1 MARLRLWGFS
11 WRLLIG
17 FALVILITIAAFS
30 VLLLGRLEYYLLHD
44 MENSLANQARMA
56 RGSIEFALRSA
67 DVEGVTSLSET
78 ELAALRRLARILAV
92 QTACRIVVT
101 DADGVDIIDS
111 AGDSLLGIRFKSDEF
126 VEAMESGYG
135 AYTRVDPLS
144 HQYTMYVAY
153 PIRNSSGVQG
163 VIRVS
168 KPTSS
173 VRSLLHTIEGRIAFS
188 GLIAGVAAILVSVV
202 FAFVLAR
209 PIRKIR
215 IATTR
220 FGRGDLSARSNLKG
234 QGDLAELSHSFDRM
248 ADRIERSMTEL
259 SKLDELKSDF
269 VANVSHDLKTPLTAI
284 RGLSETLLDGA
295 LDDGAVNR
303 EFVMDIASE
312 AERLLVMVNNL
323 LNLARLEAGAL
334 EVNTEPVDAG
344 ALVEEIALR
353 LAPLAHK
360 RAIAVSV
367 RVDEAAPRALVDRSM
382 LDQAITNVLDNAIK
396 YSPAAGEVRVT
407 VSSDMTSTDGGM
419 LVDVSDQG
427 PGIPAEEMEHIF
439 ERFYRG
445 GTEGPRTGS
454 GIGLAI
460 ARRNMEAMGGDVRI
474 ASSSE
479 KGTTVRITF
488 PTA

>member
-17 FALVILITIAAFS
+17 FALVIFITIAAFS
-30 VLLLGRLEYYLLHD
+30 MLLLGRLESYLLHD
-44 MENSLANQARMA
+44 MENSMANQARMA
-56 RGSIEFALRSA
+56 RGSMEFALKA
-67 DVEGVTSLSET
+67 TNVTGVSSLDET
-78 ELAALRRLARILAV
+78 QLAALLRLARILAV
-92 QTACRIVVT
+92 QSACRIVVT

-111 AGDSLLGIRFKSDEF
+111 AGSSLLGIKFKSVEF
-126 VEAMESGYG
+126 VEAMETGYG
-135 AYTRVDPLS
+135 AYTRIDPLS

-153 PIRNSSGVQG
+153 PIRTDAGVQG
-163 VIRVS
+163 VIRIS
-168 KPTSS
+168 RPTSS
-173 VRSLLHTIEGRIAFS
+173 VGNLLHTIAGRIAFS
-188 GLIAGVAAILVSVV
+188 GLIAGIAAILVSVV
-202 FAFVLAR
+202 IAFVLAN

-215 IATTR
+215 VAATR
-220 FGRGDLSARSNLKG
+220 FGRGDLGARSRLRG
-234 QGDLAELSHSFDRM
+234 HGDIAELSRSFDRM
-248 ADRIERSMTEL
+248 ADRIEHTVAEL
-259 SKLDELKSDF
+259 SELDEMKSDF

-323 LNLARLEAGAL
+323 LNLARLEAGAQ
-334 EVNTEPVDAG
+334 EINTEPVDAG

-367 RVDEAAPRALVDRSM
+367 LVEEAAPRGLIDRSM

-407 VSSDMTSTDGGM
+407 VGGDTTSPDGVM
-419 LVDVSDQG
+419 LVEVSDQG
-427 PGIPAEEMEHIF
+427 PGIPAGEMDHVF

-474 ASSSE
+474 TSSSGG
-479 KGTTVRITF
+479 GTTVRITF
-488 PTA
+488 PEA